1 MRLLDGSGM
10 SGDVHVPFC
19 ERLRVRSPRSTLLTY
34 LPADVAGRWFYLYLI
49 LDVFSR
55 KIVGFEVHDTDDSA
69 HATHLVK
76 RTALAEDIH
85 TLQAKPVLHGDNGS
99 TFKASTVL
107 AMLFWLQIKPSYS
120 RPRVSDDNAF
130 VESLFRT
137 AKYRPEFPIKG
148 FADLDA
154 ARAWASQFVNWYNHE
169 HLHSGIRYIS
179 PADRHDG
186 HDRDILDRRHAVY
199 QQARAQN
206 PRRWTKETRNWSRVE
221 VVTLNP
227 EKQKLVGTASAQRG
241 HKVGLAA

>member
-1 MRLLDGSGM
+1 
-10 SGDVHVPFC
+10 
-19 ERLRVRSPRSTLLTY
+19 
-34 LPADVAGRWFYLYLI
+34 
-49 LDVFSR
+49 
-55 KIVGFEVHDTDDSA
+55 
-69 HATHLVK
+69 
-76 RTALAEDIH
+76 
-85 TLQAKPVLHGDNGS
+85 
-99 TFKASTVL
+99 
-107 AMLFWLQIKPSYS
+107 
-120 RPRVSDDNAF
+120 
-130 VESLFRT
+130 
-137 AKYRPEFPIKG
+137 
-148 FADLDA
+148 
-154 ARAWASQFVNWYNHE
+154 VNWYNHE

>member
-1 MRLLDGSGM
+1 
-10 SGDVHVPFC
+10 
-19 ERLRVRSPRSTLLTY
+19 
-34 LPADVAGRWFYLYLI
+34 
-49 LDVFSR
+49 
-55 KIVGFEVHDTDDSA
+55 
-69 HATHLVK
+69 
-76 RTALAEDIH
+76 
-85 TLQAKPVLHGDNGS
+85 
-99 TFKASTVL
+99 
-107 AMLFWLQIKPSYS
+107 
-120 RPRVSDDNAF
+120 VSDDNAF